1 MGDKLVRRASIPN
14 YHHVLILK
22 VERVVPVGTME
33 HPTVKIPNILDA
45 FRAVWHIA
53 ETDGSDEKPGVFDVA
68 AS

>member
-1 MGDKLVRRASIPN
+1 
-14 YHHVLILK
+14 
-22 VERVVPVGTME
+22 ME

-68 AS
+68 AA